1 MNLLC
6 YLILLTKVDLIGK
19 VGITLNVDW
28 YEPAVF
34 NATEHIEACETKM
47 QFFAGWFANPIFVNG
62 QYPEIMRQ
70 KVFDISRFLTYSIF
84 KDFQYSNDNN
94 YKV

>member
-1 MNLLC
+1 MQCNQ
-6 YLILLTKVDLIGK
+6 IDLFHYGIALSKIYFIGK

-34 NATEHIEACETKM
+34 NATEHVEACETKM

-62 QYPEIMRQ
+62 QYPEIMRK
-70 KVFDISRFLTYSIF
+70 KVFSKF
-84 KDFQYSNDNN
+84 KIDTMHF
-94 YKV
+94 